1 MLQQEER
8 FVKPKVYLIGQTT
21 MNEEGVLR
29 FLTESKQMDFWDDV
43 LVARKEGI
51 SDMEILC
58 SLYAKLCYRSL
69 VVGKNVNVQKVRSV
83 QHNIKGAF
91 DSGHGSVFEAGLLNF
106 VVDDCSRVF
115 THEIVRHRAGTHFSQ
130 TSGRYCR
137 IEDLRI
143 VWDPILDP
151 VKDIF
156 AEALIRIEDA
166 VYLAE
171 CKLGLR
177 KPVVACLPGD
187 YIEKVKMYG
196 DTESV
201 RELRWVPDDTFN
213 FDKRKKLTSAIRRIA
228 PNGQENEMGVSLN
241 LRALRHTMLLRT
253 AKFAEWEI
261 RYVFAEIYRQLK
273 DKFPLLFYGA
283 KTREIEGITEVYG
296 MKCQP
301 YELSAVGVLE
311 EMTDEEAAYYIKTRP
326 KALAMAN
333 QVA

>member
-1 MLQQEER
+1 M
-8 FVKPKVYLIGQTT
+8 KPKVYLLGQTT
-21 MNEEGVLR
+21 MNDEGVLR
-29 FLTESKQMDFWDDV
+29 FLQESKQMDFWDDV
-43 LVARKEGI
+43 LTARKEGI

-69 VVGKNVNVQKVRSV
+69 VVGKNANVQKVRSV
-83 QHNIKGAF
+83 RANIQGAF

-156 AEALIRIEDA
+156 NQALMHIEDA

-171 CKLGLR
+171 CRLGLR
-177 KPVVACLPGD
+177 KPSEKWPGAAAESWLASKESSLKG
-187 YIEKVKMYG
+187 YQIVKG
-196 DTESV
+196 WEDA
-201 RELRWVPDDTFN
+201 RWVPDDSFN

-261 RYVFAEIYRQLK
+261 RYVFAEIYNQLK

-283 KTREIEGITEVYG
+283 KTREVEGITEVYG

-301 YELSAVGVLE
+301 YELSADMVLS
-311 EMTDEEAAYYIKTRP
+311 EMSDKEVALYLKTRP
-326 KALAMAN
+326 RALELAN
-333 QVA
+333 AS